1 LQNNLAKFVTDIAGE
16 LANFRGGC
24 IKKYVSKL
32 IIFLTVQGVLNNNPT
47 VWLDGVPL
55 KKLHWQVCE
64 N

>member
-1 LQNNLAKFVTDIAGE
+1 LAILTTSIVGESANL
-16 LANFRGGC
+16 RGGC